1 MHVLKKI
8 YLAGSG
14 GMLGQAFH
22 AVFGREFD
30 LRCTDK
36 DVNESWLSFLDF
48 RDLDAYRK
56 DVKAYRPDYLFHLGA
71 HTDLEYCE
79 RNVEDAYKTNTTAVE
94 NAVWI
99 ANELDIP
106 LLYISTAGI
115 FDGSKDT
122 FDDWDLPNPLG
133 HYARS
138 KYAGELY
145 VTQNA
150 RRHLVCRAGWM
161 MGGGPKKDKKFISKL
176 MKQLKAGKTEL
187 NVVHDKLGTPTY
199 TMDFAANVKSLLQN
213 EYWGLYN
220 MVCEGVTSR
229 LEVSHE
235 LLRVLGLQDRVRINE
250 VSSDFFKTEFFA
262 PRPDSERLINRKLA
276 LRDMNQ
282 MRDWKVALKEYV
294 DAAYSNYL

>member
-1 MHVLKKI
+1 MKKI

-22 AVFGREFD
+22 AVFGGDHD

-56 DVKAYRPDYLFHLGA
+56 DVRAYRPDYLFHLGA

-79 RNVEDAYKTNTTAVE
+79 RNVEDAYLTNTTAVE

-161 MGGGPKKDKKFISKL
+161 MGGGPRKDKKFISKL
-176 MKQLKAGKTEL
+176 MKQLKAGRTEL
-187 NVVHDKLGTPTY
+187 DVVHDKLGTPTY
-199 TMDFAANVKSLLQN
+199 TMDFAANVKGLLRN

-250 VSSDFFKTEFFA
+250 VGSDFFKSEFFA

-276 LRDMNQ
+276 LRGMNQ

-294 DAAYSNYL
+294 DAAYGNYL

>member
-1 MHVLKKI
+1 MKKI

-22 AVFGREFD
+22 TVFGADHE

-36 DVNESWLSFLDF
+36 DVNESWLQLLDF
-48 RDLDAYRK
+48 RDLDAYRR
-56 DVKAYRPDYLFHLGA
+56 DVRAFKPDVLFHLGA

-79 RNVEDAYKTNTTAVE
+79 RNVEDAYRTNTTAVE

-145 VTQNA
+145 VTANA

-161 MGGGPKKDKKFISKL
+161 MGGGPKKDKKFISKM

-199 TMDFAANVKSLLQN
+199 TVDFAANVKSLLN
-213 EYWGLYN
+213 AEYWGLYN

-229 LEVSHE
+229 LEVAHE
-235 LLRVLGLQDRVRINE
+235 LVRVLGLTERVKINQ

-282 MRDWKVALKEYV
+282 MRDWRVALKEYV
-294 DAAYSNYL
+294 DSAYANFL